1 MSPLRRVVLLLTTH
15 MLLMSLCEC
24 DPPTTVHITDCL
36 SNKQWLNFHCKSK
49 NDDLGSRV
57 LAPTNSY
64 KFSFQPD
71 VWATTLFYCSMY
83 WQGDKKLHWFNIFEA
98 QRDITCTDC
107 FWSIKDT
114 GPCRSLTQPNCSA
127 GDKYVKCYNWNPSE
141 WAATIILQICMMPFL
156 VQNKE

>member
-1 MSPLRRVVLLLTTH
+1 MSPLRRVVLLLTTL

-24 DPPTTVHITDCL
+24 DPPTT
-36 SNKQWLNFHCKSK
+36 

-64 KFSFQPD
+64 KFSFHPD
-71 VWATTLFYCSMY
+71 VWATTLFYRSMY
-83 WQGDKKLHWFNIFEA
+83 WQADKKLHWFNIFEA

-107 FWSIKDT
+107 FWSNKDT

-127 GDKYVKCYNWNPSE
+127 GDKYVKCYHWNSSE
-141 WAATIILQICMMPFL
+141 
-156 VQNKE
+156 